1 MPGRVP
7 TGSPPLFSSDHGPG
21 PDSVLPDCI
30 AHQGCC
36 RGLAV
41 AAFWLSSAVPHL
53 AGRTD
58 VLLSFDHDVTGIGSP
73 GL

>member
-7 TGSPPLFSSDHGPG
+7 TDDPPLFSSDHGPD
-21 PDSVLPDCI
+21 PDSVLPDRI
-30 AHQGCC
+30 TPQGHR
-36 RGLAV
+36 RGLAAV
-41 AAFWLSSAVPHL
+41 AFWLSSAVPHL

-58 VLLSFDHDVTGIGSP
+58 ILLSFDLDIAGVGGP

>member
-7 TGSPPLFSSDHGPG
+7 TGDPPS
-21 PDSVLPDCI
+21 PDSVLPNPI
-30 AHQGCC
+30 THQGHC
-36 RGLAV
+36 RGLAAV
-41 AAFWLSSAVPHL
+41 AFWLSSAVPHL

-58 VLLSFDHDVTGIGSP
+58 ILLSFDHVVTGVGGP